1 MAKRFKTDF
10 YRLVNNCVYIRVP
23 KNASNSIRAAIVQN
37 YKDIDY
43 QKIKF
48 NFKDL
53 DLSKVEN
60 IITIS
65 RNPFDRLVSC
75 YSDRCRSANHL
86 LTNPKFV
93 KLSWPNFVRAVSK
106 TPDDESDHH
115 FRSQYWFAQP
125 FESYENFHSFKLEEI
140 SENWN
145 EILTLLKIENET
157 KIPHRKKSGG
167 FAKAW
172 RKAQKKNKNSNFVT
186 IPNIKYQ
193 RYDDELKELVIN
205 RYKKDFEFFGY
216 PIP

>member
-1 MAKRFKTDF
+1 MDKRFKTDF
-10 YRLVNNCVYIRVP
+10 YRLVNDCVYIRVP
-23 KNASNSIRAAIVQN
+23 KNASNSICTTISGK
-37 YKDIDY
+37 YKNLGHRT
-43 QKIKF
+43 F
-48 NFKDL
+48 LNFEDL

-60 IITIS
+60 VFTIA

-75 YSDRCRSANHL
+75 YSDRCRSARHL

-106 TPDDESDHH
+106 TPDDDSDHH
-115 FRSQYWFAQP
+115 FRSQHWFAQP

-167 FAKAW
+167 
-172 RKAQKKNKNSNFVT
+172 RVRRHQNKNKNSNYIN

-193 RYDDELKELVIN
+193 RYDAELKELVIN

>member
-1 MAKRFKTDF
+1 MAKHFKTDF
-10 YRLVNNCVYIRVP
+10 YRLVNDCVYIRVP
-23 KNASNSIRAAIVQN
+23 KNASNSIRVAITKN
-37 YKDIDY
+37 YKDFDY
-43 QKIKF
+43 KKILF
-48 NFKDL
+48 NFEDL

-60 IITIS
+60 VFTIS

-75 YSDRCRSANHL
+75 YSDRCKSPGRL
-86 LTNPKFV
+86 RTNPKFV

-106 TPDDESDHH
+106 TPDDDSDHH
-115 FRSQYWFAQP
+115 FRSQHWFAQP

-140 SENWN
+140 SEIWN

-167 FAKAW
+167 RIGRW
-172 RKAQKKNKNSNFVT
+172 YQNKNKNSNYIN

-193 RYDDELKELVIN
+193 RYDAELKELVIN